1 MKKIAVIP
9 NIVKDKN
16 LEVTRRVIK
25 SLERYTEVCTE
36 KALTGELLPE
46 YAETDSVLKSDCAV
60 VIGGDGTIL
69 QAAFE
74 CAKADIPILGV
85 NLGKIGFM
93 TEVEISEIDKAV
105 DSLVN
110 GEYVT
115 EERMMLK
122 AEFDIEGKK
131 KVYHALNDVVLSKTD
146 KAKLI
151 NMDLFSGE
159 DLINRYNADGLII
172 ATPTGSTGYSLSAG
186 GPVVNPLMELFIAT
200 PMCAHMLTARTAI
213 MPADEELKAVLNSE
227 NGGCALIS
235 IDGEVVGKIH
245 NLETVSITKSCYKTK
260 IIKIKRQSFYSVFI
274 GKLS

>member
-122 AEFDIEGKK
+122 AEFDIEGKR